1 MPYIIVRETD
11 TGTLVEG
18 NTKNTRITTKS
29 RFVQDYF
36 VESWNSPQEFE
47 FFLDVLL
54 NQAIF

>member
-18 NTKNTRITTKS
+18 NTKNTRITTIS
-29 RFVQDYF
+29 RFVQDYL
-36 VESWNSPQEFE
+36 VEAE

-54 NQAIF
+54 NQAIS